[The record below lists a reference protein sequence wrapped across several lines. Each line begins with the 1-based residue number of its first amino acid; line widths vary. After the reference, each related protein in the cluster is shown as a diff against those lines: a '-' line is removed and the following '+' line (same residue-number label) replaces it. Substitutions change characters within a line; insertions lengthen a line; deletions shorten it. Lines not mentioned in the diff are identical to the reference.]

1 MALDELH
8 ARRLA
13 VVASLFES
21 ALDRMEQ
28 ALKTLER
35 SDSTHPVRT
44 AQFQKAMGKME
55 EIRRRLNEALEGFS
69 VRLDKPDPRRV
80 MAAEVATLW
89 VILENARPER
99 MKGYGRKLAP
109 ADGRIWQDLID
120 SLLEDLKQLRDFTRE
135 DHAE

>member
-13 VVASLFES
+13 VVASVFES

-35 SDSTHPVRT
+35 GDSTHSVRT
-44 AQFQKAMGKME
+44 EQIQKAKCKMV

-69 VRLDKPDPRRV
+69 VPLDKPDPRRV

-109 ADGRIWQDLID
+109 AESKIWEALIE
-120 SLLEDLKQLRDFTRE
+120 SLLEDLKDLRDASRE
-135 DHAE
+135 GHAK